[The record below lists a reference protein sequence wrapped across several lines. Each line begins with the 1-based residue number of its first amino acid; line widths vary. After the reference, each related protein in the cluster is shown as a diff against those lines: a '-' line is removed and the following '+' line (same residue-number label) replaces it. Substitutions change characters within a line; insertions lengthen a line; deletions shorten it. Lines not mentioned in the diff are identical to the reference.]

1 MSLPCFERR
10 HLGRP
15 IHRLAMLAG
24 AVLLLCGIPAMSMDI
39 DIFNAQNTAG
49 AAPNVLI
56 VLDNTS
62 NWARQNQHWP
72 EGIQQGQAEAD
83 AIKTVIQSL
92 PGSINIGL
100 LEFVTGGPATDDGGY
115 VRYAISPVGQTQ
127 GTAAATNRANFSS
140 TLTTIFNNVNSPNEK
155 RNSNAAYGNLMYD
168 AYNYFAG
175 VTPFANGANVVAS
188 QADQRGYTTAFSRFK
203 SPLSADTS
211 CAKNYIIFIGNPN
224 ASGPASDANA
234 NTTALAGLGGATS
247 ELKLPLYIQSTQMNS
262 TNLGYSAACYTT
274 APSGTPT
281 DYASQCPTASSTYD
295 SCSFSATDTSTV
307 SCSSG
312 ARHQVVGNSLGTVLT
327 PTGTFATDTQQLN
340 ADEWARF
347 LYQNGVPVTGIQGQ
361 SSQTVATYTID
372 VYRDQPNALQ
382 GGLLA
387 SMARA
392 GGGKYFTATHKQAI
406 IAALQSIFAEIQAVN
421 STFASAA
428 LPISAT
434 NRAQNENQVYIG
446 MFRPDATAHRRWFG
460 NLKRYQFGVF
470 NGYTDIADINGNQA
484 VSTTTGFITPCA
496 TSWWTAD
503 SGSYWYDTANNQSRI
518 FITQATTAG
527 TAWQTAGDNTNSA
540 RGLCG
545 TTGTFSDLPDGPT
558 VEKGGAAEMLR
569 QQTSRTIKTLSTT
582 NALVDF
588 TTANVSGLSVNSAV
602 NANILNFIRGV
613 DVTGELTGTPSTSTR
628 PSIHGDVVHSRPL
641 PVDYGGTNGVV
652 IYYGAGDGA
661 FRAVDADT
669 GQEMWSFVAPESYG
683 TLQRLLDNTP
693 LIQTPS
699 PTPPGEIA
707 VPGTTP
713 KDFFFDGS
721 TGLYQNADNSSI
733 WIYPAMRRGG
743 RMLYAFDVSA
753 PTNPRFKWKAGCPS
767 QGSDVG
773 CTSNMSGIGQTWST
787 PSPAFLTGYSSSAP
801 VVIVGG
807 GYDTCED
814 ADSATSTCSSP
825 KGAVVYVLD
834 AGSGTVVKSFST
846 DRSVAS
852 DVALVDINLDGTV
865 DAAYVAD
872 TGGNLYRIDFA
883 DPANN
888 FTARGPLYWSIT
900 KVAHTHGQVR
910 KFLFA
915 PAVLPY
921 RGSVYVAIGSGDRE
935 HPLAASYPYTTPV
948 VNRFYVYLDSPS
960 RNDDVDLDGNRML
973 NYSDATQVNCQTA
986 GVLPG
991 AGNYGWYMDLT
1002 ANGTG
1007 EQTVTSAL
1015 IIGGM
1020 TTFSTNRPLPNSAAC
1035 STALGEARGYFV
1047 NLLNGSGSI
1056 GVAATC
1062 GGTRSGIFVGG
1073 GLPPTPVAATVTVH
1087 GKPKTVLVGAI
1098 QRGANAP
1105 SSPLSG
1111 QEVRPPISSK
1121 RSRIYWRTPSD
1132 TR

>member
-1 MSLPCFERR
+1 MSLPCIERR
-10 HLGRP
+10 SLGRSM
-15 IHRLAMLAG
+15 HHLALLAG
-24 AVLLLCGIPAMSMDI
+24 AIVALSGMPARSMDI

-72 EGIQQGQAEAD
+72 GRIQQGQAEAD

-100 LEFVTGGPATDDGGY
+100 LEFVTGGPATDNGGY

-234 NTTALAGLGGATS
+234 NTTALADLGGATS

-392 GGGKYFTATHKQAI
+392 GGGKYFTATNKQAI

-588 TTANVSGLSVNSAV
+588 TTANVSGLSVNSTV

-613 DVTGELTGTPSTSTR
+613 DVTGEVTGTPSNSTR

-699 PTPPGEIA
+699 PTPPGGIA

-767 QGSDVG
+767 QGSDAG

-814 ADSATSTCSSP
+814 ADSATPACSSP

-888 FTARGPLYWSIT
+888 FTARRPLYWSIT

-948 VNRFYVYLDSPS
+948 TNRFYVYLDSPS

-1073 GLPPTPVAATVTVH
+1073 GLPPTPVAGTVTIN